1 MKYFCENS
9 LKRKKYLIIQKYS
22 RLIHFLEK
30 MRNYTK
36 HFAKCE
42 RNVSVAASPTNFP
55 YYQFFMDVF
64 KVNVTKKVRCNCMLA
79 AFRKM

>member
-1 MKYFCENS
+1 
-9 LKRKKYLIIQKYS
+9 
-22 RLIHFLEK
+22 
-30 MRNYTK
+30 MRNYRK

-79 AFRKM
+79 V